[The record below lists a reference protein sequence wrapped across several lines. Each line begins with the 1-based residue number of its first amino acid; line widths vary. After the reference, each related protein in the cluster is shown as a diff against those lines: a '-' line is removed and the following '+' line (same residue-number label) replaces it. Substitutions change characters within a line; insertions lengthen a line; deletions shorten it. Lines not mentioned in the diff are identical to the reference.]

1 MFVKIADEVKM
12 RREARLHQHIPRVAT
27 DREDLTGFNPMVPIQ
42 RQPMGAIFNRP
53 LVDHRLPVVL
63 TITFQISQF
72 P

>member
-12 RREARLHQHIPRVAT
+12 RGEPSLRQHIPSIAT
-27 DREDLTGFNPMVPIQ
+27 DREDLSRFNPMVPIQ